1 MESNHRKG
9 TPGGFANE
17 SGTNKFVE
25 RIMMDAIE
33 LVTRPIVFV
42 SFRKFF
48 SDDRHVVDITNQD
61 TQPSAL

>member
-9 TPGGFANE
+9 PPGGFANE
-17 SGTNKFVE
+17 SGANKFVE
-25 RIMMDAIE
+25 RIKVDAIE
-33 LVTRPIVFV
+33 LVT
-42 SFRKFF
+42 SLYKFS